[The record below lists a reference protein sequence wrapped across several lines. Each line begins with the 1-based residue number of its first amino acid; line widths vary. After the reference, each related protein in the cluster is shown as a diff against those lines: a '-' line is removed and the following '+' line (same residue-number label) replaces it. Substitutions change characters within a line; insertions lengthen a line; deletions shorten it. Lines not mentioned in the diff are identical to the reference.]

1 MEICPKIVKA
11 VISVISVDYVNE
23 TELDKKAL
31 ELVLEDFLS
40 AWNDMKAELAEL
52 QRRQDEMVFQTTGVS
67 L

>member
-1 MEICPKIVKA
+1 MSEDRKSRY
-11 VISVISVDYVNE
+11 ISYLVDYVNE

>member
-1 MEICPKIVKA
+1 MFSSGDMSEDRKSRY
-11 VISVISVDYVNE
+11 ISYLVDYVNE

-52 QRRQDEMVFQTTGVS
+52 QRR
-67 L
+67 